1 MTAAIEIRVL
11 RKGFD
16 FQVDLLRW
24 YAVRRNSPNAL
35 NGRRSHGAR

>member
-16 FQVDLLRW
+16 FSVDLLRR
-24 YAVRRNSPNAL
+24 YAVRRNSTNAFNRGWIFRL
-35 NGRRSHGAR
+35 E